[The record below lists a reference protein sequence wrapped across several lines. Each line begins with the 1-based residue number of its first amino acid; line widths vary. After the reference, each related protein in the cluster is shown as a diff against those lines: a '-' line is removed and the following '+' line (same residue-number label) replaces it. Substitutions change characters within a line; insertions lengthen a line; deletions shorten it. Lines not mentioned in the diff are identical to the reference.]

1 MVDWNSPSIVNGMK
15 ENMEQMIA
23 FWEELEMV
31 ENTPVVEQFTTRRRE
46 SSIKLDKLLNI
57 FGENL
62 KEIILCMV
70 RHTQFSYYKHETGLV
85 GI

>member
-1 MVDWNSPSIVNGMK
+1 MNGMK

-46 SSIKLDKLLNI
+46 SSIKL
-57 FGENL
+57 EN
-62 KEIILCMV
+62 C
-70 RHTQFSYYKHETGLV
+70 
-85 GI
+85 